1 MDTGNLEKLLVQNK
15 GERQFSYFIP
25 QEGEMQLTD
34 PESGMS
40 VHLTGIPHRGL
51 AIKLPVSQPG
61 YFKPPYSPI
70 CDYFVVVPRDGGAD
84 VVLCEMKTTLGDR
97 EHNHACAQ
105 IKCSIP
111 LFWYI
116 HKALTTHF
124 GGDEKIRMHFAV
136 FATKVANMPS
146 VSTTHEG
153 SRKQGGV
160 IDARKID
167 GKKVRVIVNHGAIS
181 FSDLCAAGK

>member
-1 MDTGNLEKLLVQNK
+1 MDIGNLEKLLVQNK
-15 GERQFSYFIP
+15 GDRSFSCFIS

-34 PESGMS
+34 PASGMS
-40 VHLTGIPHRGL
+40 VHLTGVPHRGL
-51 AIKLPVSQPG
+51 AIKLPVGQPG
-61 YFKPPYSPI
+61 YFQQPYNLI
-70 CDYFVVVPRDGGAD
+70 CDYFVVVPRDDGAD
-84 VVLCEMKTTLGDR
+84 VVLCEMKKTLGKSQR
-97 EHNHACAQ
+97 KHACAQ

-111 LFWYI
+111 LLWYI

-124 GGDEKIRMHFAV
+124 GGGEKIRMHFAI
-136 FATKVANMPS
+136 FTTKVANMAS

-160 IDARKID
+160 INAGKID
-167 GKKVRVIVNHGAIS
+167 GKKIRVIVNPGAIP